1 MIRFRL
7 TSEQL
12 EFNFFAELFRASLE
26 TPHFHVRMEHRLGPE
41 CVSGALGNQGI
52 VGVVGELML
61 PETPV
66 SEYRS
71 MQRHY
76 VLMYL

>member
-1 MIRFRL
+1 M
-7 TSEQL
+7 
-12 EFNFFAELFRASLE
+12 
-26 TPHFHVRMEHRLGPE
+26 RMEHRLGPE